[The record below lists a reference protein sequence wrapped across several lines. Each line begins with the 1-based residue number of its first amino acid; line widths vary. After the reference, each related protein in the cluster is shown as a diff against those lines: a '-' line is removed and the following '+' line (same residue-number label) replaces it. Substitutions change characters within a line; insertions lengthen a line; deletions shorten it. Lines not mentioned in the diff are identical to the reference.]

1 MKRKSP
7 SFKFI
12 NSHRKSSM
20 QRWNYLQTPSE
31 KPAVL
36 TKLCWM
42 SPHRRAYLFSC
53 LLQIC
58 PQVTADHAH
67 QVSCCL
73 CCTGGSGHQ
82 PTPKYRSIIHRLA
95 MEISPTSLL
104 RMLAGCVYHTD
115 YSVSG
120 VCSSP
125 YTCGGEYLQ
134 WLPCLITPCCSCCV
148 CKAVGA
154 PPGRA
159 AGGGERERDAQMC
172 QNSDLQHP
180 DVPVPR
186 CAGTQSCLHPAVLT
200 LRCTGTPLCRYPD
213 VPAAS
218 SACTHLCPGVQGWV
232 DTREKVQFNS
242 GCHPEQGQSA
252 PKRCPVVASS
262 WGRSCALCFPVHMV
276 GLCLAVQNFPAW
288 RWEQKK
294 RGKAC
299 AMEITLLSIPCLP
312 LHFVCPE
319 CFARGKLPEPKR
331 QRNQNKQLQSNYRE
345 GLIYRRNPD
354 LMQNG
359 LITRCE
365 PVCLRVFEAS

>member
-186 CAGTQSCLHPAVLT
+186 CAGTQICWHPDLPASSCADTQMHWHSSVPVPRCASSQLCLHPSVPRCAGLGGHTREGPIQLWMPPRAGTERTQKMPCGCLVL
-200 LRCTGTPLCRYPD
+200 GKK
-213 VPAAS
+213 
-218 SACTHLCPGVQGWV
+218 LCPLLPSAYGG
-232 DTREKVQFNS
+232 TLF
-242 GCHPEQGQSA
+242 GCAEFSCLEMGAEEERKSLCHGDHTAEHPLPPSA
-252 PKRCPVVASS
+252 
-262 WGRSCALCFPVHMV
+262 F
-276 GLCLAVQNFPAW
+276 CLSRVFC
-288 RWEQKK
+288 R
-294 RGKAC
+294 
-299 AMEITLLSIPCLP
+299 
-312 LHFVCPE
+312 
-319 CFARGKLPEPKR
+319 R
-331 QRNQNKQLQSNYRE
+331 Q
-345 GLIYRRNPD
+345 
-354 LMQNG
+354 
-359 LITRCE
+359 ITRTK
-365 PVCLRVFEAS
+365 EAKKSE